1 MADQLP
7 IGSITVPGARM
18 RPLGDVS
25 ALAESI
31 AQNGLIN
38 PITVARDGT
47 LISGL
52 HRLEACKLLGWAE
65 IPANVTDLE
74 GMRAELAEIDEN
86 FVRSDMTILQ
96 KADHL
101 MRRVEI
107 LETLGMRAPS
117 HRAKKGDTVSPF
129 TTTADMASEMGM
141 SKRTAQRL
149 LQIAKIN
156 PRVKAAI
163 ADTWLANST
172 SKLLVVSSKAYP
184 VQMASAMHLLA
195 EAQKEEFDRALQNAE
210 RDDRERSNVEEWR
223 DLLAQLICANTHLA
237 VVQTAHIVAEACH
250 HAGGVE
256 EYIKQCERFVAE
268 VPDPEQYPDWHC
280 PPPTHVL
287 VGCLRYAEEGMHN
300 QAVAARL
307 VTEMHGLDEGEEDW
321 SHHTEEERAL
331 YNRLTAA

>member
-1 MADQLP
+1 MVDQLP
-7 IGSITVPGARM
+7 ISSITVPGARM

-52 HRLEACKLLGWAE
+52 HRLEACKLLGWTE

-86 FVRSDMTILQ
+86 FVRSDLTILQ

-101 MRRVEI
+101 ARRVEI

-163 ADTWLANST
+163 TDTWLANST
-172 SKLLVVSSKAYP
+172 SNLLLVASKAYP
-184 VQMASAMHLLA
+184 VQMVTAMHLLA
-195 EAQKEEFDRALQNAE
+195 QAHKEEFERVLQNAE
-210 RDDRERSNVEEWR
+210 RSDREEYR
-223 DLLAQLICANTHLA
+223 DLLGQQIRAITHLA
-237 VVQTAHIVAEACH
+237 VVQTAHIVADSCH
-250 HAGGVE
+250 RAGGVDEFIKLRERYVAEAPDSE
-256 EYIKQCERFVAE
+256 EYPI
-268 VPDPEQYPDWHC
+268 WHR

-287 VGCLRYAEEGMHN
+287 VGCLRYAEEGIHN

-307 VTEMHGLDEGEEDW
+307 ITEMDTLDEGEDDW

-331 YNRLTAA
+331 YDRLTAA